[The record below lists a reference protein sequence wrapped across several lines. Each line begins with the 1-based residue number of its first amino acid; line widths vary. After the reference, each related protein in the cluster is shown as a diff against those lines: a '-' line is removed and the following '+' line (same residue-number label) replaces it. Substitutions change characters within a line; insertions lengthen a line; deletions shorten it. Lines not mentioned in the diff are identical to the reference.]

1 MLYLCIVVERDKS
14 TLLNLKHH
22 NTTNMKGLKLALV
35 SLDKKENSTSTVKRL
50 INSIEKGN
58 FNYMNVAN
66 KGRYHNKPIEIKIN
80 RFGWIIKLCDNT
92 ITIDRETKLIFIN

>member
-1 MLYLCIVVERDKS
+1 ME
-14 TLLNLKHH
+14 
-22 NTTNMKGLKLALV
+22 GLKLALI

-66 KGRYHNKPIEIKIN
+66 KGIYHNKPIEIRIN
-80 RFGWIIKLCDNT
+80 RFGWIIKIDNT
-92 ITIDRETKLIFIN
+92 TVTVDRETKLIFIN